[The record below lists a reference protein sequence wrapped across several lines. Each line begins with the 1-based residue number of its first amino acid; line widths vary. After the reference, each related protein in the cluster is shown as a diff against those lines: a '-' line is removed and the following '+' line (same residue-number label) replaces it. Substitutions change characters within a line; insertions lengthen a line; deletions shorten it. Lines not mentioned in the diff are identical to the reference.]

1 MDKSKSLLK
10 AIGTGVCI
18 FLSWETV
25 AVAENLPKPGN
36 YHRSKDFLL
45 TELPS
50 ISPNREKHEI
60 GYSPIPI
67 QISQSVDLAQQTELT
82 ETEYLVPNGNP
93 LTFPT
98 QPEEVEIDFNQPIT
112 LEQAI
117 GLALRNNRTLQEVRQ
132 NRERAEQQLQE
143 ARAELY
149 PTLDTQLQLTN
160 QDTRRTERDDQGN
173 AIRDPDDPTLSVE
186 TSEGLATS
194 ASGNIAINYEVYSGG
209 RVSANIRRAE
219 KALRISELEVE
230 QITAQTSF
238 EATRDYYALQDTIA
252 QVDNAQATI
261 EDATQTL
268 RDAQLREQAGL
279 GTRFD
284 VLTAEV
290 ELANAQQ
297 TLNTAIAERKI
308 AQRNLAETLSVGQ
321 QVELLPADEIE
332 EAGVWS
338 LSLAETIVLAYQN
351 RAELQQELLSRELN
365 QEQREIALAAIRPRV
380 NLFADYTYNANDIF
394 EELEDFEERDNNTY
408 RFGATLNWTLF
419 DGGAARARAEQAKID
434 SEVDETQ
441 FAGQRNQIRLQVE
454 QAYFSLEANQQNIGT
469 AQIAVELA
477 EENLRLARL
486 RFQAGVGTQNEVI
499 DAQAQLTDAR
509 SNFLTAV
516 VDYNQSLNELQR
528 AVTNLPDGR
537 LFDLP

>member
-10 AIGTGVCI
+10 AIGTGVGI

-50 ISPNREKHEI
+50 ISQNREKHEI
-60 GYSPIPI
+60 GYSPMPI
-67 QISQSVDLAQQTELT
+67 EISQSVKLAQQTELT

-112 LEQAI
+112 LQQAI
-117 GLALRNNRTLQEVRQ
+117 ELALRNNRTLQQARQ
-132 NRERAEQQLQE
+132 NLERAEQELQE
-143 ARAELY
+143 ARADLY

-160 QDTRRTERDDQGN
+160 QDTNRVERNEEGGR
-173 AIRDPDDPTLSVE
+173 IPDPDDPTSSL

-219 KALRISELEVE
+219 KALQISELDVE
-230 QITAQTSF
+230 RITEQTSF
-238 EATRDYYALQDTIA
+238 EATRDYYELQDTIA

-297 TLNTAIAERKI
+297 TLNTAIANRKF
-308 AQRNLAETLSVGQ
+308 AQRTLAETLSVGQ

-332 EAGVWS
+332 EAGVWN
-338 LSLAETIVLAYQN
+338 LSLAETIILAYQN

-380 NLFADYTYNANDIF
+380 NLFADYTYSANDIF
-394 EELEDFEERDNNTY
+394 EEFEDFEERDNNTY

-419 DGGAARARAEQAKID
+419 DGGAAKARAEQAKID
-434 SEVDETQ
+434 SEIEETQ
-441 FAGQRNQIRLQVE
+441 FASQREQIRLQVE
-454 QAYFSLEANQQNIGT
+454 QAYFFLEANQQNIGT
-469 AQIAVELA
+469 AQIAVERA

-499 DAQAQLTDAR
+499 DAQAQLTEAR

-516 VDYNQSLNELQR
+516 IDYNQSLNELQR
-528 AVTNLPDGR
+528 AVTNLPDGQ

>member
-10 AIGTGVCI
+10 VVGTGVCI
-18 FLSWETV
+18 LLSWETV
-25 AVAENLPKPGN
+25 AVAEHLPKPLN
-36 YHRSKDFLL
+36 YYRSKDFLL
-45 TELPS
+45 TELHS
-50 ISPNREKHEI
+50 ISPNINLSKR
-60 GYSPIPI
+60 GYSQIPI
-67 QISQSVDLAQQTELT
+67 EISQSVKLAQQTEST
-82 ETEYLVPNGNP
+82 ETEYLVPNVNP

-98 QPEEVEIDFNQPIT
+98 QPEEVEIDFNEEIT
-112 LEQAI
+112 LQQAI
-117 GLALRNNRTLQEVRQ
+117 ELAIQNNRD
-132 NRERAEQQLQE
+132 LQE
-143 ARAELY
+143 ARQNLERAELQLREARADLY
-149 PTLDTQLQLTN
+149 PTLDTQLQLNN
-160 QDTRRTERDDQGN
+160 QDTNRIERNADGIIERDEQQE
-173 AIRDPDDPTLSVE
+173 AE

-194 ASGNIAINYEVYSGG
+194 ASGNIAINYEIYSGG

-219 KALRISELEVE
+219 KALRISELDVE
-230 QITAQTSF
+230 RLTEQTSF
-238 EATRDYYALQDTIA
+238 EATRDYYELQDTIA
-252 QVDNAQATI
+252 QVENAQATI

-297 TLNTAIAERKI
+297 TLNTAIANRKI
-308 AQRNLAETLSVGQ
+308 AQRTLAETLSVGQ

-351 RAELQQELLSRELN
+351 RAELEQELLSRELN
-365 QEQREIALAAIRPRV
+365 EQQRKIALAAIRPRV
-380 NLFADYTYNANDIF
+380 NLFADYTYTVNDIF
-394 EELEDFEERDNNTY
+394 EEFEDFEERDNNTY

-419 DGGAARARAEQAKID
+419 DGGAAKARAEQAKID
-434 SEVDETQ
+434 SEIDETQ
-441 FAGQRNQIRLQVE
+441 FSSQRNQIRLQVE
-454 QAYFSLEANQQNIGT
+454 DAFFRLEANQENIGT
-469 AQIAVELA
+469 AQKAVELA

-516 VDYNQSLNELQR
+516 VDYNQSLNQLQR

>member
-10 AIGTGVCI
+10 AIGTGVGI

-50 ISPNREKHEI
+50 ISPNSDKTKM

-67 QISQSVDLAQQTELT
+67 QISQSAQLVPQTELS
-82 ETEYLVPNGNP
+82 ETDYLEPNGNP

-98 QPEEVEIDFNQPIT
+98 RPEEVEIDFNQPIT

-117 GLALRNNRTLQEVRQ
+117 GLALRNNRTLQAERQ
-132 NRERAEQQLQE
+132 NRERAEQELRE
-143 ARAELY
+143 ARADLY

-160 QDTRRTERDDQGN
+160 QDTERLERLADGTIERDLRGE
-173 AIRDPDDPTLSVE
+173 AE
-186 TSEGLATS
+186 TSEGLGTS

-209 RVSANIRRAE
+209 RISANIRRAE

-238 EATRDYYALQDTIA
+238 EATRDYYELQDTIA

-297 TLNTAIAERKI
+297 TLNTAIANRKI
-308 AQRNLAETLSVGQ
+308 AQRNLAETLNVGQ

-332 EAGVWS
+332 EAGVWN
-338 LSLAETIVLAYQN
+338 LSLAETIILAYQN

-380 NLFADYTYNANDIF
+380 NLFADYTYSASDIF
-394 EELEDFEERDNNTY
+394 EDFEEFEERDNNTY
-408 RFGATLNWTLF
+408 RFGATLNWRLF
-419 DGGAARARAEQAKID
+419 DGGAARARAEQAEID
-434 SEVDETQ
+434 SEIDETQ
-441 FAGQRNQIRLQVE
+441 FAGQRDQIRLQVE

-477 EENLRLARL
+477 QENLRLARL

-499 DAQAQLTDAR
+499 DAQAQLTEAR

-516 VDYNQSLNELQR
+516 INYNQSLNELQR
-528 AVTNLPDGR
+528 AVTNLPDG
-537 LFDLP
+537 LLYDLP